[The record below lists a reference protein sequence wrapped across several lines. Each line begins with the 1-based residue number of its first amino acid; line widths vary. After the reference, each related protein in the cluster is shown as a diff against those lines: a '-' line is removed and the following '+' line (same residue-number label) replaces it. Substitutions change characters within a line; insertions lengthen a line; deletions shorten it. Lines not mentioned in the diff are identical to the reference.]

1 MAPEDPRRNRYRELA
16 ERAARHIRRGE
27 HAEALP
33 LYREARGL
41 AESLGSDDL
50 LDEALTNLSVAYLE
64 AGDLPRATEGLRE
77 IILRSRSDRTIHHAA
92 YNLAVALRR
101 ETRYERAVFYA
112 RLAMR
117 TARALGDTGCVAR
130 CHNLLGN
137 IRLNLSELDAA
148 LAEYRQA
155 LALRRREPGD
165 NRFSLAIVLENIG
178 YCRLLRE
185 ERPAGVRLLRRALR
199 LAEEVEDHRCQADC
213 LQDLSYAALLD
224 GDLASARRHGLRALE
239 LACGM
244 GYGDIEKNCYFLL
257 GETAQRAGDAES
269 CESWFEKLQ
278 SHYPQIPDLPSFLM
292 AFDVTEVL
300 NLKA

>member
-1 MAPEDPRRNRYRELA
+1 MTREDPKRGRYRRLA
-16 ERAARHIRRGE
+16 DEASRLIRRGDY
-27 HAEALP
+27 ASALP
-33 LYREARGL
+33 LYREARNL
-41 AESLGSDDL
+41 AEALGSPGL

-64 AGDLPRATEGLRE
+64 AGDLARASDGLRE
-77 IILRSRSDRTIHHAA
+77 IILRSDSDRTIHHAS

-101 ETRYERAVFYA
+101 DGRYERAVFYA

-117 TARALGDTGCVAR
+117 KARALDELSYVAR

-137 IRLNLSELDAA
+137 IHLNLGDLDSA

-155 LALRRREPGD
+155 LALRRRQRGD

-185 ERPAGVRLLRRALR
+185 ERPAGVRLLRRALQ
-199 LAEEVEDHRCQADC
+199 LAEAVEDHRCQADC

-224 GDLASARRHGLRALE
+224 RDLAPARRYGLRALE
-239 LACGM
+239 LASEM

-257 GETAQRAGDAES
+257 GEAAQQDGDEAG
-269 CESWFEKLQ
+269 CEAWFQKLQ
-278 SHYPQIPDLPSFLM
+278 SHYPQIPDLPDFLK
-292 AFDVTEVL
+292 AFDVTEML

>member
-1 MAPEDPRRNRYRELA
+1 MAPDDPRRHRYRELA
-16 ERAARHIRRGE
+16 DQAARHISRGE
-27 HAEALP
+27 YADALP
-33 LYREARGL
+33 LYAEARDL
-41 AESLGSDDL
+41 AKALQSTEL

-64 AGDLPRATEGLRE
+64 AGELDRASEGLRE
-77 IILRSRSDRTIHHAA
+77 IILRSSSDRTIHHAA

-101 ETRYERAVFYA
+101 ETRYERAIFYA

-117 TARALGDTGCVAR
+117 KARILDDLACVAR

-137 IRLNLSELDAA
+137 IQLNLSDLDAA

-155 LALRRREPGD
+155 LALRRQEKGD

-185 ERPAGVRLLRRALR
+185 ERPAGVRLLGRALR
-199 LAEEVEDHRCQADC
+199 LAEEIEDHRCQADC

-224 GDLASARRHGLRALE
+224 RELGAARDYGLRALE
-239 LACGM
+239 LARRM
-244 GYGDIEKNCYFLL
+244 RYGDIEKNCYFLL
-257 GETAQRAGDAES
+257 GEAAQQAGDEES
-269 CESWFEKLQ
+269 CEAWFQKLQ
-278 SHYPQIPDLPSFLM
+278 SHYPQIPDLPSFLK